1 MSVFQH
7 YEPDRHSMALDQMRR
22 KWRRGFLSPDNISS
36 RNDGLHSAAA
46 VLRQVR
52 ERMHQRAIGYGF
64 YIEYVDE
71 LISVCLEQGIPCD
84 DIINAQARVKLG
96 IEPWYGEGK

>member
-1 MSVFQH
+1 MSKFQH
-7 YEPDRHSMALDQMRR
+7 YEPDRHRMALDQMRL
-22 KWRRGFLSPDNISS
+22 KWRRGFLSPDNIRS
-36 RNDGLHSAAA
+36 RNEGFHSASV
-46 VLRQVR
+46 VLEQVR
-52 ERMHQRAIGYGF
+52 ERMRARGNTYSF